1 MLGNTLH
8 VTFVRPDHS
17 LMVSFF
23 LAFSRPRLVLFVYSL
38 IIVTRMTKT
47 ESVQDHTRWYQT
59 GSCDKKFAG
68 VILIKHQSRSC
79 K

>member
-47 ESVQDHTRWYQT
+47 EYKIILGGIKPGLATR
-59 GSCDKKFAG
+59 SLL
-68 VILIKHQSRSC
+68 V
-79 K
+79 